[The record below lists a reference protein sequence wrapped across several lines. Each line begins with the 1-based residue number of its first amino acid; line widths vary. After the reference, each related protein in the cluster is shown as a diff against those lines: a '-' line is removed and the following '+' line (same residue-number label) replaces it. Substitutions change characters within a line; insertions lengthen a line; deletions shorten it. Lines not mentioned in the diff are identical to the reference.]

1 MDKFVHSDKNST
13 TELISNDTNTE
24 NKTGG
29 LLSFNTETRKSTD
42 EDEIIESTTPPDK
55 LTLTK
60 ESDTTEFTENND
72 GEC

>member
-1 MDKFVHSDKNST
+1 MTHT
-13 TELISNDTNTE
+13 HTE

-29 LLSFNTETRKSTD
+29 LLSFNTETCKSTD
-42 EDEIIESTTPPDK
+42 EDEIIESTTPPVK

-72 GEC
+72 DCGEC